1 MDSEIEKTLSSLRA
15 RHINGIFAQTSEE
28 ASEKI
33 LALIPPNAAVG
44 IGDSTTMHQM
54 GILEA
59 LRKRGSKILNPF
71 EPKGAETSAD
81 EFKKWNVRLRHEAT
95 LCDVFLTGTNALT
108 RDGRLV
114 NLDATGNRVAGMFW
128 GHPLSVV
135 IVGRN
140 KIVKDLDEALERI
153 RKVIAPT
160 HFRLRCEL
168 GGKKRETPCVA
179 TGKCTDCRSVDRGC
193 NVFTIIEGKPTQTNL
208 NVILVNEDLGLGWDP
223 SWPEERIEKIRES
236 YRKSVWIPV

>member
-33 LALIPPNAAVG
+33 LALIPPNATVG

-135 IVGRN
+135 IVGKKQDR
-140 KIVKDLDEALERI
+140 ER
-153 RKVIAPT
+153 P
-160 HFRLRCEL
+160 
-168 GGKKRETPCVA
+168 G
-179 TGKCTDCRSVDRGC
+179 RSAGENSQGHRPHP
-193 NVFTIIEGKPTQTNL
+193 FPPPL
-208 NVILVNEDLGLGWDP
+208 
-223 SWPEERIEKIRES
+223 
-236 YRKSVWIPV
+236 

>member
-1 MDSEIEKTLSSLRA
+1 MDAVIEKTLSSLRS
-15 RHINGIFAQTSEE
+15 RHINGIFAQTPEE
-28 ASEKI
+28 ANQKI
-33 LALIPPNAAVG
+33 LALIPPEATVG

-59 LRKRGSKILNPF
+59 LRKRGAKILNPF

-81 EFKKWNVRLRHEAT
+81 EFRKWNVRLRHEAT

-135 IVGRN
+135 IVGKN

-160 HFRLRCEL
+160 HFRIRCEL

-193 NVFTIIEGKPTQTNL
+193 NVFTIIEGKPTQTTL

-236 YRKSVWIPV
+236 YMKFVWIPA